1 MSFFCYLLYSGNKTY
16 IGATVDPNR
25 RLRQHNGELVGGAR
39 RTSGAV
45 WKRALYVGGFPDWT
59 AALQF
64 EWSWKRHGRG
74 KPSVF
79 GKLRGLLEL
88 LQSPRS
94 TRTALPFA
102 LWPAPPRLFVEE
114 PIGPMLEKIEGFGA
128 FLPVRGAPAS
138 VLSSVLPS
146 SILPHNL
153 PTSSIMSS
161 VSTVSS
167 VSSSDLAS
175 LAHSV
180 EAMQLQ
186 ITELNGRLSTAIG
199 LLTAATAAPAVG
211 DTAPAEPKAKAKGG
225 KAPKEPKEPK
235 APKVKAAKAA
245 EPKEKKTCPEA
256 AEGVVRF
263 SSSAGKSPHRVFSPL
278 FKCSFTIEGKE
289 FATVE
294 HYAQYIKFLATDS
307 EYAETLLEKPP
318 ATLRMAGKTKS
329 HPADPAYDIAE
340 AYKVGYA
347 AQLAQNEETKAA
359 LLATGEAPLEAEY
372 PSDDVLG
379 IGEDGEGENVLGK
392 ALMAL
397 RTALTA

>member
-1 MSFFCYLLYSGNKTY
+1 MNFYCYLLYSGTKTY

-79 GKLRGLLEL
+79 GKLRGLLTL

-114 PIGPMLEKIEGFGA
+114 PIGPMLGKIEGFGA

-199 LLTAATAAPAVG
+199 LLTAATAAP
-211 DTAPAEPKAKAKGG
+211 PEPKGKGKGG
-225 KAPKEPKEPK
+225 KAPKEPK

-245 EPKEKKTCPEA
+245 EPKEKKTCPAA

-294 HYAQYIKFLATDS
+294 HYAQYIKFLATDA
-307 EYAETLLEKPP
+307 EYAETLLEKAP

-359 LLATGEAPLEAEY
+359 LLATGEAALEAEY

>member
-161 VSTVSS
+161 VSTS
-167 VSSSDLAS
+167 VSSSDIAS

-211 DTAPAEPKAKAKGG
+211 GAGVAPAEPKAKGKGR
-225 KAPKEPKEPK
+225 KAPKEPK
-235 APKVKAAKAA
+235 AKAAK

-256 AEGVVRF
+256 ADGVVRF
-263 SSSAGKSPHRVFSPL
+263 SSSGGKSPHRVFSPL

-294 HYAQYIKFLATDS
+294 HYAQYAKFLATDS

>member
-1 MSFFCYLLYSGNKTY
+1 
-16 IGATVDPNR
+16 
-25 RLRQHNGELVGGAR
+25 
-39 RTSGAV
+39 
-45 WKRALYVGGFPDWT
+45 
-59 AALQF
+59 
-64 EWSWKRHGRG
+64 
-74 KPSVF
+74 
-79 GKLRGLLEL
+79 
-88 LQSPRS
+88 
-94 TRTALPFA
+94 
-102 LWPAPPRLFVEE
+102 
-114 PIGPMLEKIEGFGA
+114 
-128 FLPVRGAPAS
+128 
-138 VLSSVLPS
+138 
-146 SILPHNL
+146 
-153 PTSSIMSS
+153 
-161 VSTVSS
+161 
-167 VSSSDLAS
+167 
-175 LAHSV
+175 
-180 EAMQLQ
+180 MQLQ

-199 LLTAATAAPAVG
+199 LLTAATAAP
-211 DTAPAEPKAKAKGG
+211 PEPKGKGKGG
-225 KAPKEPKEPK
+225 KAPKEPK

-245 EPKEKKTCPEA
+245 EPKEKKTCPAA

-294 HYAQYIKFLATDS
+294 HYAQYIKFLATDA
-307 EYAETLLEKPP
+307 EYAETLLEKAP

-359 LLATGEAPLEAEY
+359 LLATGEAALEAEY